1 MRKISIEHLIERISK
16 EEFESYYLSHNTKDC
31 TEYFSVTP
39 LELKRLSEHW
49 NIVKTRKDVAKIVK
63 GTLAKEYGSF
73 DNYLKYWSEKVNEAY
88 WNKSEDERKKISS
101 KRGRTLSNKSKEEK
115 ERANKRSKNTCQE
128 KYGVD
133 FPAQSKLVQET
144 RIKNIINKYGSCE
157 YFYKMVFEKA
167 SATCKEKYEVSNVT
181 YLDSTKEK
189 SKETCMKK
197 YGAEHYS
204 KTQEYRDRVAATSL
218 ERYGETNYNKT
229 EEAKEKYKKSCLKK
243 YGVDNASK
251 SPDVI
256 EKIRQTSLERFGVD
270 FPCMTD
276 KARNFTNNSV
286 PNKEFAKLLD
296 DNMIEYEREFVLGR
310 YSYDFKVGNVLIEIN
325 PFATHNSTWGL
336 FGEKDKKDRLY
347 HKNKTVKAIENGF
360 RCIHVWDWDSKDK
373 VINLLKNKNIIYARN
388 CEIKDVPENELIEF
402 LNRNHLQGF
411 CKGQKIKLGLYYQ
424 DNLVQVMTF
433 GTPRYNKN
441 YEYELIRLCSE
452 NSYTVTGGAEKLFK
466 NFLNTYNPKSI
477 VSYCDNSKFTGD
489 VYTKLGFS
497 LKTYGEPSKHW
508 YNGKKHFTDNLLRSR
523 GADQLIGTNFGKGT
537 NNENIM
543 KQNWFVEIY
552 DCGQSVFEYKTM

>member
-1 MRKISIEHLIERISK
+1 MRRISIEPLLKRISK
-16 EEFESYYLSHNTKDC
+16 EEFEPYYLSHNTKDC

-49 NIVKTRKDVAKIVK
+49 GIVKTRKDVAKIIK

-73 DNYLKYWSEKVNEAY
+73 DNYLKYWSEKVSETY
-88 WNKSEDERKKISS
+88 WNKSEDERKEI
-101 KRGRTLSNKSKEEK
+101 SNKRIKTLLDKSEEEK
-115 ERANKRSKNTCQE
+115 VIANEKRRTTCQE

-133 FPAQSKLVQET
+133 APSQSKQVQET
-144 RIKNIINKYGSCE
+144 KRKNIVIRYGSCE
-157 YFYKMVFEKA
+157 DFYKMVFEKA
-167 SATCKEKYEVSNVT
+167 SVTCKEKYGVSNVT

-189 SKETCMKK
+189 SRETCMKK

-204 KTQEYRDRVAATSL
+204 KTKEYRDRVATTSL

-229 EEAKEKYKKSCLKK
+229 EEAKKRYRKSCLRK

-276 KARNFTNNSV
+276 KARNFTNNSI

-296 DNMIEYEREFVLGR
+296 DIGIEYGREFVLDR
-310 YSYDFKVGNVLIEIN
+310 YSYDFKVGNILIEIN

-336 FGEKDKKDRLY
+336 FGEKDKKDRFY
-347 HKNKTVKAIENGF
+347 HKSKTEKAIENGF

-373 VINLLKNKNIIYARN
+373 IVNLLKRKNIIYARN
-388 CEIKDVPENELIEF
+388 CEIKEVSEDELVTF
-402 LNRNHLQGF
+402 LDRNHLQGF
-411 CKGQKIKLGLYYQ
+411 CNGQKIKLGLYYNS
-424 DNLVQVMTF
+424 NLVQVMTF
-433 GTPRYNKN
+433 GTPRYNKS
-441 YEYELIRLCSE
+441 YEYELLRLCSE
-452 NSYTVTGGAEKLFK
+452 NSYMVTGGSERLFK
-466 NFLNTYNPKSI
+466 YFVNTYHPKSI
-477 VSYCDNSKFTGD
+477 ISYCDNSKFNGD

-537 NNENIM
+537 NNEDIM
-543 KQNWFVEIY
+543 RQNGFVEIY
-552 DCGQSVFEYKTM
+552 DCGQSVFEYK